1 MDTIDRFEQQYDSSD
16 KSFKG
21 KIISGA
27 KERATKQY
35 FKDTAS
41 RARRKQGKQNYDTF
55 RRDEQPN
62 EEDIQ
67 LEDIHFANFLGLKY
81 AVNGVPYNNIN
92 LNYPVNLNECDMFRP
107 ETEEFLS
114 KSYLDNDTE
123 SETNSLPDENSL
135 GEYEAEWSDKRE
147 KALTGFKDEEEKKKR
162 LRDADI
168 FESMVTYM
176 RQQVELAQQIA
187 ANELYKWDGDK

>member
-1 MDTIDRFEQQYDSSD
+1 MNTIDRFEQQYDSSE

-27 KERATKQY
+27 RERATKQY
-35 FKDTAS
+35 FKDTAA

-62 EEDIQ
+62 EEDLQ

-81 AVNGVPYNNIN
+81 AVNGVPYNNIRF
-92 LNYPVNLNECDMFRP
+92 NYPVNLNECDMFRP

-114 KSYLDNDTE
+114 KSYLDNDTA
-123 SETNSLPDENSL
+123 SETNSLPDENPL

-147 KALTGFKDEEEKKKR
+147 RALTGLKR
-162 LRDADI
+162 LRDEDI
-168 FESMVTYM
+168 FESIVAYM
-176 RQQVELAQQIA
+176 RKQVELAQQMVD
-187 ANELYKWDGDK
+187 NGELYNWDCECDNN